1 MIPLLYFLIA
11 WVVLLAIYA
20 LMALLSVVQMLRFG
34 LTGLGTYLST
44 FCYLALASGT
54 ILVCALYFSGV
65 DWTGS
70 VNLFGDVASSVIF
83 NP

>member
-1 MIPLLYFLIA
+1 MIPLIYFLIA
-11 WVVLLAIYA
+11 WVVFLAIYA

-44 FCYLALASGT
+44 FFYLAVASGAL
-54 ILVCALYFSGV
+54 IVCALYFSGV

-70 VNLFGDVASSVIF
+70 VNLFGDVTSSVIF
-83 NP
+83 SP